1 MKTYITVGNLR
12 IKALVKSI
20 DDIFV
25 FDEVTPHQLRVATNL
40 INHTLGAFG
49 EYRAGKEIELQNGA
63 VRVPILNVRSDDNVS
78 NDGAEGEEHEEH
90 EEREE
95 GEEGEEGEAKFDLA
109 AYHAFLRKVK
119 CSMST
124 PLDLQDQQLD
134 LSDRSAL
141 LAEQTGC
148 DPVRIRR
155 ALSMIGIKHCS
166 ATVLVEEDDAIE
178 LCAPSQFVAPRDWSE
193 IIVAE
198 KGEYAWIKTSKGIF
212 RLRAADAVGLMPGD
226 RVVLVEPGA
235 SEKRR
240 CIFADRAI
248 LAEEDEPDLFD

>member
-1 MKTYITVGNLR
+1 MKTYTTVGNLR

-20 DDIFV
+20 DDIVV

-49 EYRAGKEIELQNGA
+49 EYRTGKEIELQNGA

-78 NDGAEGEEHEEH
+78 NDGEEGEESEES
-90 EEREE
+90 EE

-119 CSMST
+119 SSMST

-166 ATVLVEEDDAIE
+166 ATVLVEKEDAIE
-178 LCAPSQFVAPRDWSE
+178 LCAPSQFVTPRDWSE

-198 KGEYAWIKTSKGIF
+198 KGEYAWVKTSKGVF

-226 RVVLVEPGA
+226 RVVLVAPGA